1 MSNLTVYLQRYGT
14 RPSSGKFLFAT
25 SKISKKKKKTLN
37 IRCYRCDKKKKVCK
51 VCEVKNRVK
60 FSNVCSD
67 IQGVLGECVYI
78 L

>member
-1 MSNLTVYLQRYGT
+1 MSNLTAYLQCYGT

-25 SKISKKKKKTLN
+25 SKISKKTLN

-51 VCEVKNRVK
+51 VREVKNRVK